1 MTPRVGARAL
11 VAGWV
16 GLAWLMA
23 GCSDK
28 ITVNSP
34 TNIQPGPNRS
44 PRIIAQGPAWDAD
57 PIDVGRAGA
66 PRPYVIVA
74 DDDGIDD
81 VSGAF
86 FAVETAIIHRF
97 ISRPDS
103 IPGGFYCTFV
113 AYTDTVDLRA
123 LVPTTFMGVVENCP
137 MTHGPY
143 AADHFSTNVFDQF
156 AGYGGAPCSA
166 LPRIDLASPY
176 FGTPVA
182 PCGPQLYEVFSR
194 FGIYPPAVPTAY
206 DVSVTYLDV
215 EYRGL
220 RAVVYDA
227 AGASA
232 TASFPNLRVI
242 YMTNGERL
250 APP

>member
-1 MTPRVGARAL
+1 MTSRFPVRTFAA
-11 VAGWV
+11 ACV
-16 GLAWLMA
+16 GLSWLLA

-34 TNIQPGPNRS
+34 TGVQTGPNQA
-44 PRIIAQGPAWDAD
+44 PRIIAQGPSWDAT
-57 PIDVGRAGA
+57 PIDVGRVGA

-74 DDDGIDD
+74 DDDGIGD

-86 FAVETAIIHRF
+86 FVVETAIIHRF

-103 IPGGFYCTFV
+103 IPGQFFCTFV
-113 AYTDTVDLRA
+113 AYTDTVGIRG
-123 LVPTTFMGVVENCP
+123 LVPTTYSGIVENCP
-137 MTHGPY
+137 MTRGPY
-143 AADHFSTNVFDQF
+143 TTNHFSSNVFDQF
-156 AGYGGAPCSA
+156 AGYGGIPCSA
-166 LPRIDLASPY
+166 LPRIELASPY
-176 FGTPVA
+176 FGPPVA

-215 EYRGL
+215 EYRGI

-232 TASFPNLRVI
+232 TANFPNLRLI
-242 YMTNGERL
+242 YMTAGERQ